1 MCYII
6 KVSSQITGEKNGFF
20 KILGFG
26 KLDNYQKKKK
36 KKPKSR
42 FYLTP
47 YTKVISKSN
56 RYINVKIKQNYKKRT
71 TKKSKPYKY

>member
-1 MCYII
+1 MDFLKYWGLGNWITI
-6 KVSSQITGEKNGFF
+6 K
-20 KILGFG
+20 
-26 KLDNYQKKKK
+26 KKKK

>member
-26 KLDNYQKKKK
+26 KLDNYQKKHE
-36 KKPKSR
+36 SR

-47 YTKVISKSN
+47 YSKVISKSN
-56 RYINVKIKQNYKKRT
+56 RYINVKIKQNCKKRT

>member
-1 MCYII
+1 MDFLKYWGLGNW
-6 KVSSQITGEKNGFF
+6 IT
-20 KILGFG
+20 I
-26 KLDNYQKKKK
+26 KKKK

>member
-1 MCYII
+1 MDFLKYWGLGKCINI
-6 KVSSQITGEKNGFF
+6 K
-20 KILGFG
+20 
-26 KLDNYQKKKK
+26 KKKK